1 MTIQRVRKRDLS
13 ITIGDNF
20 VPFRCIIWKIVDSI
34 FHVPPVTNVSAVKV
48 RTIAARVLVVLFIHT
63 QFNVMCIF
71 DLSNLVLFVNA
82 DLFNV
87 IIEYIKAGIVIH
99 LTIILELL
107 QSVITI

>member
-1 MTIQRVRKRDLS
+1 MYISDLS
-13 ITIGDNF
+13 
-20 VPFRCIIWKIVDSI
+20 K
-34 FHVPPVTNVSAVKV
+34 
-48 RTIAARVLVVLFIHT
+48 
-63 QFNVMCIF
+63 
-71 DLSNLVLFVNA
+71 LVLFVNA